1 MNRDF
6 LKQVFSKLE
15 NVDEATMKEIIDA
28 IMDENGKGI
37 NESKTKIDDLTN
49 QLGLANKEKDEANKL
64 IEEFKK
70 SSQGNEELQGKIGTY
85 ENELKALK
93 EENEQLKLD
102 NAIKVE
108 LLGAKAKGDDLD
120 YLMFKIKQN
129 NDKLSLTENGE
140 LKGFDVEA
148 IKTTYPGNF
157 EVETKKVVDVN
168 NLPKIEDS
176 DNAITKE
183 QFDKMGYSSKVKLK
197 AENPEMY
204 NTLAKKK

>member
-15 NVDEATMKEIIDA
+15 NVDEATMKEIMDA

-37 NESKTKIDDLTN
+37 NESKSKIDDLTS
-49 QLGLANKEKDEANKL
+49 QLGLATKEKDEANKL
-64 IEEFKK
+64 IEELKK
-70 SSQGNEELQGKIGTY
+70 SNQGNEELQNKIGTY
-85 ENELKALK
+85 ETQLNELKA
-93 EENEQLKLD
+93 ENEQLKLD

-140 LKGFDVEA
+140 LKGFDVEE
-148 IKTTYPGNF
+148 IKTAYPSNF

-168 NLPKIEDS
+168 NLPKID
-176 DNAITKE
+176 DGDTTITKE
-183 QFDKMGYSSKVKLK
+183 QFEKMGYKERTKLFN
-197 AENPEMY
+197 ENPDVY
-204 NTLAKKK
+204 NELKQK

>member
-15 NVDEATMKEIIDA
+15 NVDEATMKEIMDA

-37 NESKTKIDDLTN
+37 NESKSKIDDLTS
-49 QLGLANKEKDEANKL
+49 QLGLATKEKDEANKL
-64 IEEFKK
+64 IEELKK
-70 SSQGNEELQGKIGTY
+70 SNQGNEELQGKIGTY
-85 ENELKALK
+85 ENQLNELKA
-93 EENEQLKLD
+93 ENEQLKLD

-108 LLGAKAKGDDLD
+108 LLSAKAKGDDLD

-140 LKGFDVEA
+140 LKGFDVEE
-148 IKTTYPGNF
+148 IKTAFPSNF

-168 NLPKIEDS
+168 NLPKI
-176 DNAITKE
+176 DNGDNTITKE
-183 QFDKMGYSSKVKLK
+183 QFEKMGYQEKNKLFN
-197 AENPEMY
+197 ENPDVY
-204 NTLAKKK
+204 NELKNK